1 MVLSLPPGSEINI
14 KMKKKE
20 NKFQE
25 TDNQGANPIKN
36 ENSYEAEQTE
46 DSNEIQ
52 NDKEELNENNIEK
65 TEENWAEKYQEL
77 HEKFVRIHAEFDN
90 YRKRTMKE
98 RIDLMSSANA
108 GILKELISILD
119 DFERAMSSN
128 EIATEID
135 SVKEGFQ
142 LIYSK
147 QKAFLE
153 SKGLKPMHS
162 VGESFDSELHE
173 AIASIPAESDDMKGK
188 IIEDVEKGYLL
199 NDKVIRFA
207 KVVVGN

>member
-1 MVLSLPPGSEINI
+1 
-14 KMKKKE
+14 MKKKE

-36 ENSYEAEQTE
+36 EKSYETEQTE
-46 DSNEIQ
+46 DINEIQ
-52 NDKEELNENNIEK
+52 NDEEELNENDLEK
-65 TEENWAEKYQEL
+65 TEENWAVKYQEL
-77 HEKFVRIHAEFDN
+77 HEKYLRIHAEFDN

-98 RIDLMSSANA
+98 RMDLMSSANA

-147 QKAFLE
+147 QKSFLE